1 MVTQTQDV
9 AELSIDVAEGRMRVL
24 QGGRGAPLLVLPT
37 DIGSRGWL
45 PFHDQLA
52 GRFTVFVASHPGFDG
67 SDVPAWARNV
77 RDLAAMHQWLLKSL
91 RLGTVPVV
99 GLGFGGWIAAE
110 LATMCQTRFSR
121 LVLVGAAGLKPPEGE
136 ILDQFLMS
144 STEYVRAGFHD
155 QDAFTQ
161 FFGAEPSLD
170 QLEAWELNR
179 EMASRV
185 AWSPH
190 MHNAALPHLLPGVDA
205 PALLVWGAEDR
216 VVPPSAGRRYAELLP
231 NARLELIA
239 GAGHFLDLEQPDTLA
254 TLVADF
260 VSQG

>member
-9 AELSIDVAEGRMRVL
+9 TELSINVAEGRMRVL
-24 QGGRGAPLLVLPT
+24 KGGKGAPLLVLPT
-37 DIGSRGWL
+37 DIGSLGWL

-52 GRFTVFVASHPGFDG
+52 GRFTVYVASHPGFDG
-67 SDVPAWARNV
+67 SDVPDWARNA
-77 RDLAAMHQWLLKSL
+77 RDLAAMQQWVLKAL
-91 RLGTVPVV
+91 GLGTVPVV

-110 LATMCQTRFSR
+110 MATLCHVRFSR
-121 LVLVGAAGLKPPEGE
+121 LVLAGAAGVKPPEGE
-136 ILDQFLMS
+136 ILDQFLTS

-155 QDAFTQ
+155 QAAFTR
-161 FFGAEPSLD
+161 FFGAEPGLD

-190 MHNAALPHLLPGVDA
+190 MHNPALPQLLPGVDT

-239 GAGHFLDLEQPDTLA
+239 GAGHFLDLEQPDELA
-254 TLVADF
+254 RLVADF
-260 VSQG
+260 VATG